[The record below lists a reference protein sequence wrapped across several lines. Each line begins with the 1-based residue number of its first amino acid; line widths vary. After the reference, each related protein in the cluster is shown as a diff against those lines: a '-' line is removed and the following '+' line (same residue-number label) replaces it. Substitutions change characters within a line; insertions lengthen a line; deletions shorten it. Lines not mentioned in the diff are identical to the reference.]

1 MENNP
6 KAYIQANKERFLSD
20 LFAKLRIPSI
30 SSQSEHKPDM
40 DRMAA
45 HWRDYLLKSGMQKAE
60 VFPTAGNS
68 IVYAERII
76 DPKAKTI
83 LIYGHYDVM
92 PVEPLDLWES
102 APFEPEIRDGH
113 VWARGADDDKGQT
126 MIQALG
132 FQTALAMGWVQCNVK
147 VIFEGEEEIG
157 STNLDHFCKEHRE
170 MLQADVIIVSDT
182 GMLGAETPSLT
193 AGLRGLA
200 YWEIEVTE

>member
-20 LFAKLRIPSI
+20 LFAKLCIPSI

-83 LIYGHYDVM
+83 LIYG
-92 PVEPLDLWES
+92 L
-102 APFEPEIRDGH
+102 IR
-113 VWARGADDDKGQT
+113 V
-126 MIQALG
+126 
-132 FQTALAMGWVQCNVK
+132 
-147 VIFEGEEEIG
+147 
-157 STNLDHFCKEHRE
+157 
-170 MLQADVIIVSDT
+170 
-182 GMLGAETPSLT
+182 PSQL
-193 AGLRGLA
+193 
-200 YWEIEVTE
+200 